1 MVVSTTF
8 HPMQGERAQ
17 RGSFLPDFGS
27 ATIAFRIL
35 FLAQALAIVLTVAR
49 NEQFNQ
55 AAWHDFLLMTSFA
68 QLVAVG
74 SILALKLIAR
84 PVKEMGVVSGA
95 SVAVITIMLVTVAV
109 SEGIIFG
116 MYELKITA
124 ERWPPW
130 HLSLVARALV
140 ISSIIS
146 VLAVRYAIVY
156 HRAQL
161 EIEAQQ
167 QDRLQALQSRIRP
180 HFLFN
185 SMNSVASLIRSDPE
199 MAEKALQD
207 LADVFRVLLAD
218 ARKMVPI
225 TAESELARQYLDI
238 EKLRLGERL
247 QVKWTA
253 SNVPRSAL
261 IPSLTL
267 QPLLENA
274 VYHGIEPS
282 FAGGTVDIQLWSEGD
297 TLNVMITNPIPEVT
311 NQAQHRKGNRIA
323 MNNVR
328 ERLNSHFGG
337 QASLQNFEQR
347 GMYHVK
353 IKMPILRG

>member
-1 MVVSTTF
+1 VARTLVVS
-8 HPMQGERAQ
+8 
-17 RGSFLPDFGS
+17 L
-27 ATIAFRIL
+27 
-35 FLAQALAIVLTVAR
+35 
-49 NEQFNQ
+49 
-55 AAWHDFLLMTSFA
+55 
-68 QLVAVG
+68 
-74 SILALKLIAR
+74 
-84 PVKEMGVVSGA
+84 
-95 SVAVITIMLVTVAV
+95 
-109 SEGIIFG
+109 
-116 MYELKITA
+116 
-124 ERWPPW
+124 
-130 HLSLVARALV
+130 
-140 ISSIIS
+140 IIS
-146 VLAVRYAIVY
+146 VLAIRYAIVY
-156 HRAQL
+156 HRAQV

-199 MAEKALQD
+199 LAEKALQD

-238 EKLRLGERL
+238 EKLRLGDRL

-282 FAGGTVDIQLWSEGD
+282 FAGGTVDIQLWSEAD

-328 ERLNSHFGG
+328 ERLNSHFDG
-337 QASLQNFEQR
+337 QATLQNFEQR
-347 GMYHVK
+347 GIYHVK
-353 IKMPILRG
+353 IRMPIMRG

>member
-1 MVVSTTF
+1 
-8 HPMQGERAQ
+8 MQDERAQ
-17 RGSFLPDFGS
+17 RESFLPDFGS

-35 FLAQALAIVLTVAR
+35 LVAQALAIVLTLAR
-49 NEQFNQ
+49 NDIFNQ
-55 AAWHDFLLMTSFA
+55 AAWHDFLLMTSFV

-74 SILALKLIAR
+74 SIVALKLIAR
-84 PVKEMGVVSGA
+84 PVQEMGAVTGA
-95 SVAVITIMLVTVAV
+95 SVVVVTLLLVTVGV
-109 SEGIIFG
+109 SEGIIYG
-116 MYELKITA
+116 MYELRLTA
-124 ERWPPW
+124 ERWPSW
-130 HLSLVARALV
+130 HLSLVARTLV
-140 ISSIIS
+140 VSLIIS
-146 VLAVRYAIVY
+146 VLAIRYAIVY
-156 HRAQL
+156 HRAQV

-199 MAEKALQD
+199 LAEKALQD

-238 EKLRLGERL
+238 EKLRLGDRL

-282 FAGGTVDIQLWSEGD
+282 FAGGTVDIQLWSEAD

-328 ERLNSHFGG
+328 ERLNSHFDG
-337 QASLQNFEQR
+337 QATLQNFEQR
-347 GMYHVK
+347 GIYHVK
-353 IKMPILRG
+353 IRMPIMRG